1 MPCGGM
7 RSVKLWRMEIVPF
20 AAVGSSDLI
29 VDRVYAGGR
38 AGNRGDDPVSKVL
51 PVGNSGGFR
60 FVGSPTKG
68 TVRAL
73 VLYTSLADVDW
84 PDHLDVG
91 TGAFT
96 YYGDNKKPGR
106 ELHDTPRK
114 GNLALREMF
123 ENALNA
129 ATREQVPPIL
139 LFSKGA
145 SGADAVFRGLLVPGS
160 PAVAEDE
167 QLVAIWRS
175 SAGERF
181 QNYRALFSVLDVRT
195 VTRQWLNDIEAGNA
209 DASTAPREWI
219 RWRMSGVPTRLM
231 APRSIE
237 HRTREQQLP
246 SSPKDAAVLATIHR
260 YFSGRPHDFEACAAQ
275 LWMMMSPATDELEVT
290 RPSRDGGRDA
300 IGKYRIGPPADQI
313 RINFAL
319 EAKCYGPTNSV
330 GVREVSRLIS
340 RLRHRD
346 FGVLVTTSYVHGQAY
361 REIRE
366 DGHPV
371 AVVCGR
377 DIVDLLRLHGL
388 TTATAVERWLATEF
402 PLHAGSRADVTF
414 SSNVDVT
421 AAQRSV

>member
-38 AGNRGDDPVSKVL
+38 AGNRGDDPVSKVM

-60 FVGSPTKG
+60 FVGSPTKK
-68 TVRAL
+68 TLRAL
-73 VLYTSLADVDW
+73 VLYTSLADADW

-91 TGAFT
+91 TGTFT

-106 ELHDTPRK
+106 DLHDTPRK
-114 GNLALREMF
+114 GNLALRQMF
-123 ENALNA
+123 EDASSSVSRA
-129 ATREQVPPIL
+129 EVPPIL
-139 LFSKGA
+139 LFSKG
-145 SGADAVFRGLLVPGS
+145 STGADAVFRGLLVPGS
-160 PAVAEDE
+160 PGVAEDE

-175 SAGERF
+175 AGGERF

-195 VTRQWLNDIEAGNA
+195 VTRDWMDDIVAGKPDATSAPVEWL
-209 DASTAPREWI
+209 
-219 RWRMSGVPTRLM
+219 RWRASGVPTRLM
-231 APRSIE
+231 APRSLE

-246 SSPKDAAVLATIHR
+246 ASTKDAQILAAIHR
-260 YFSGRPHDFEACAAQ
+260 YFHGRPHDFEECAAQ
-275 LWMMMSPATDELEVT
+275 IWMMMSPATDELEVT

-300 IGKYRIGPPADQI
+300 VGKYRIGPPADQI

-319 EAKCYGPTNSV
+319 EAKCYSPTNSV
-330 GVREVSRLIS
+330 GVREMSRLIS

-346 FGVLVTTSYVHGQAY
+346 FGVLVTTSYVHAQAY
-361 REIRE
+361 REIRD

-371 AVVCGR
+371 AVVAGR
-377 DIVDLLRLHGL
+377 DIVDLLRAHGM
-388 TTATAVERWLATEF
+388 TTVAAVERWLVSQF
-402 PLHAGSRADVTF
+402 PSTSTPRVEVGHSLALGLE
-414 SSNVDVT
+414 
-421 AAQRSV
+421 AQQVK